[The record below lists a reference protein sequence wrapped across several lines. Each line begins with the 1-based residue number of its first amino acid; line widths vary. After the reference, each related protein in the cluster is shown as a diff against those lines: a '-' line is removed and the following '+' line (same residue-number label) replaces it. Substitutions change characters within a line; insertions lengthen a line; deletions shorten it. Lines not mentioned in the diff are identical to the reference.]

1 MESDSQKAGEYFRM
15 TTGCFVCHINMKKI
29 INNKNIFTL
38 PNAITLLRLLL
49 IPLFIWLYLGKEA
62 YVPAFLVY
70 LAAGILDLLD
80 GDIARRYN
88 MISDFGK
95 LFDPVVDKLT
105 QVAIFFC
112 LLSKFPNMLILLIVL
127 IIKEIATGV
136 IHLLAINKTNMVES
150 AKWPG
155 KLTSLS
161 LNVTAMIHILWG
173 GIPAEISNI
182 IIGICI
188 GFMLF
193 SFIYYAIHN
202 LRKLL

>member
-1 MESDSQKAGEYFRM
+1 M
-15 TTGCFVCHINMKKI
+15 TRGRFACHIDMKKI

-62 YVPAFLVY
+62 YVPAFIVY
-70 LAAGILDLLD
+70 LAAGLLDLLD

-112 LLSKFPNMLILLIVL
+112 LFTKFPNMLILLIVL
-127 IIKEIATGV
+127 IIKEITTGI
-136 IHLLAINKTNMVES
+136 IHLLAINKTNMIES

>member
-1 MESDSQKAGEYFRM
+1 M
-15 TTGCFVCHINMKKI
+15 TNITNQ
-29 INNKNIFTL
+29 KNIFTL

-49 IPLFIWLYLGKEA
+49 IPIFIWLYLGKEA
-62 YVPAFLVY
+62 YVPAFIVY
-70 LAAGILDLLD
+70 LAAGLLDLLD
-80 GDIARRYN
+80 GKIARHYN

-105 QVAIFFC
+105 QIAIFFC
-112 LLSKFPNMLILLIVL
+112 LLSKFPNMLILLIFL
-127 IIKEIATGV
+127 IIKEIITGI
-136 IHLLAINKTNMVES
+136 IHLLAINKTNMIES

>member
-1 MESDSQKAGEYFRM
+1 M
-15 TTGCFVCHINMKKI
+15 
-29 INNKNIFTL
+29 
-38 PNAITLLRLLL
+38 
-49 IPLFIWLYLGKEA
+49 
-62 YVPAFLVY
+62 PAFLVY
-70 LAAGILDLLD
+70 LAAGLLDLLD
-80 GDIARRYN
+80 GEIARRYN

-112 LLSKFPNMLILLIVL
+112 LLSKFPNMLVLLIVL

-161 LNVTAMIHILWG
+161 LNVTAMIHILWRD
-173 GIPAEISNI
+173 IPAGISNI
-182 IIGICI
+182 IIGTCI
-188 GFMLF
+188 AFMLF
-193 SFIYYAIHN
+193 SFVYYGIRN

>member
-1 MESDSQKAGEYFRM
+1 MKNLINQKNLY
-15 TTGCFVCHINMKKI
+15 TI
-29 INNKNIFTL
+29 
-38 PNAITLLRLLL
+38 PNALTLLRLLL

-70 LAAGILDLLD
+70 LTTGLLDLLD
-80 GDIARRYN
+80 GIIARRYN

-112 LLSKFPNMLILLIVL
+112 LLRKFPNMLILLIVL
-127 IIKEIATGV
+127 IIKEIVTGIV
-136 IHLLAINKTNMVES
+136 HLLAINKTNEVDS
-150 AKWPG
+150 AQWPG

-161 LNVTAMIHILWG
+161 LNITAMIHILWG
-173 GIPAEISNI
+173 GIPEEVSNI

-193 SFIYYAIHN
+193 SFAYYGIRN
-202 LRKLL
+202 LKRLRDTQDR